1 MLFCFVAEMLFQDAS
16 TYNYLSNGMLPV
28 SGVDDA
34 SDLQDSLVSQSY
46 GREVVVILQRGSLRV
61 GITAWIYV
69 RSLNF

>member
-46 GREVVVILQRGSLRV
+46 VLQGSCCN
-61 GITAWIYV
+61 ITESFSSGGYNCTCIC
-69 RSLNF
+69 L

>member
-46 GREVVVILQRGSLRV
+46 VLQGSCCN
-61 GITAWIYV
+61 ITERLY
-69 RSLNF
+69 

>member
-46 GREVVVILQRGSLRV
+46 VV
-61 GITAWIYV
+61 
-69 RSLNF
+69 

>member
-46 GREVVVILQRGSLRV
+46 VLQGSSCN
-61 GITAWIYV
+61 ITE
-69 RSLNF
+69 RLS

>member
-46 GREVVVILQRGSLRV
+46 LLQGSCCNNYYREVLLGWV
-61 GITAWIYV
+61 
-69 RSLNF
+69 

>member
-46 GREVVVILQRGSLRV
+46 VSQGSCYN
-61 GITAWIYV
+61 ITE
-69 RSLNF
+69 RLS

>member
-1 MLFCFVAEMLFQDAS
+1 MLFQDAS

-46 GREVVVILQRGSLRV
+46 VVYGSCCN
-61 GITAWIYV
+61 ITE
-69 RSLNF
+69 RFS

>member
-1 MLFCFVAEMLFQDAS
+1 VLFYFVAEMLFQDAS

-46 GREVVVILQRGSLRV
+46 VWQGSCCN
-61 GITAWIYV
+61 ITE
-69 RSLNF
+69 RFS